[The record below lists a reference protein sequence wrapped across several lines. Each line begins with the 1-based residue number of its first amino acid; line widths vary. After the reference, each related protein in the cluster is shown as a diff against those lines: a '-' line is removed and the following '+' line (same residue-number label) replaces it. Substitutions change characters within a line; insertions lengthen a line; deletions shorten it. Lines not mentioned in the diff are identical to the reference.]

1 MAEERDGFQRVP
13 TRMNRRRS
21 FDRDYY
27 ARFYEDDPVHTRTK
41 IAQLAQGVHSFAQWW
56 ELDISSVLDIGAGPG
71 YWRDWYAEN
80 HPGVEYHSTDVSE
93 HACETYRHEQRDI
106 TSWQPRRRY
115 DLVVCHGVLHYLDPA
130 GASAAIENIAAA
142 AKGLLYLEAPTSN
155 DLDTIVDVETTDMN
169 VTRRSAAWY
178 RTRLGKHFT
187 QIGAGLW
194 ASNAAGLPLYDLE
207 RSR

>member
-1 MAEERDGFQRVP
+1 M
-13 TRMNRRRS
+13 TRRRS

-56 ELDISSVLDIGAGPG
+56 DLDIASVLDIGAGPG
-71 YWRDWYAEN
+71 YWRDWYAQN
-80 HPGVEYHSTDVSE
+80 HPDVEYCSTDVSE
-93 HACETYRHEQRDI
+93 HACETYGHELCDI
-106 TSWQPRRRY
+106 TSWRPRRRF

-142 AKGLLYLEAPTSN
+142 SKGLLYLEAPTAR
-155 DLDTIVDVETTDMN
+155 DLDTIVDTDTTDMD

-178 RTRLGKHFT
+178 RTRLGAHFT
-187 QIGAGLW
+187 QIGAGMW
-194 ASNAAGLPLYDLE
+194 VSDNAGLPLYELE

>member
-1 MAEERDGFQRVP
+1 
-13 TRMNRRRS
+13 
-21 FDRDYY
+21 
-27 ARFYEDDPVHTRTK
+27 
-41 IAQLAQGVHSFAQWW
+41 
-56 ELDISSVLDIGAGPG
+56 
-71 YWRDWYAEN
+71 
-80 HPGVEYHSTDVSE
+80 
-93 HACETYRHEQRDI
+93 
-106 TSWQPRRRY
+106 
-115 DLVVCHGVLHYLDPA
+115 VCHGVLHYLDPA